1 MKVRSLETLVGGW
14 YSITKGKIYNA
25 TEYDEY
31 SYEVEDN
38 LGRTTYFNKGRF
50 EIVKEDPQI
59 KAGTIYFDV
68 ELKELQEMKD
78 LLLEIEEIYNRIFKR
93 GE

>member
-1 MKVRSLETLVGGW
+1 MKARCLQTVKGQY
-14 YSITKGKIYNA
+14 YSITKDEIYDVVD
-25 TEYDEY
+25 YDEY
-31 SYEVEDN
+31 SYELEDDN
-38 LGRTTYFNKGRF
+38 GQSTYFFKTRF
-50 EIVKEDPQI
+50 EVIEEVPQI